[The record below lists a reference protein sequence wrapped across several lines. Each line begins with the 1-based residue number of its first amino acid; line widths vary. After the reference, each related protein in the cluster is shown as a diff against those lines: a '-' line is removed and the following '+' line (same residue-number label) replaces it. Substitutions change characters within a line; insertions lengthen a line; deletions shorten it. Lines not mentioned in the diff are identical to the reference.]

1 MVEKNFD
8 VSLSDSQGTT
18 VSPLEPEKF
27 DIERYVDYE
36 QSLRENTMNFWQASE
51 GIAVYRRFRVP
62 QVFSEGCRDMEYSLA
77 LQLGGLNESMNYKMD
92 IPNFLE
98 PWYGIGTAVS
108 AFGVEYK
115 WEPGN
120 APAIAAPF
128 KSFDDALNQ
137 NIVPIEKTEIGRHT
151 LDMIDYFLTKTQ
163 GKIPISLTDTQSA
176 LNAASFLIETNNF
189 YMGLFDNPDGLKK
202 LLKII
207 TDLTIDFTKKQMEL
221 IGDAL
226 VSPGHGF
233 PSSRHFTG
241 LGMSSDVLIMV
252 SDDQYQEFE
261 IPCSEKMAAPFG
273 GPVFHS
279 CGNWSSKI
287 SSVKSIR
294 ELLMVD
300 GAFSQQ
306 TDPDPNPTE
315 PFHDGFVNSGI
326 TVNARIV
333 GNADVVIEKARQL
346 WQPGMKLI
354 VTTYCQTAE
363 EQAKVCDAV
372 KELA

>member
-1 MVEKNFD
+1 
-8 VSLSDSQGTT
+8 
-18 VSPLEPEKF
+18 
-27 DIERYVDYE
+27 
-36 QSLRENTMNFWQASE
+36 
-51 GIAVYRRFRVP
+51 
-62 QVFSEGCRDMEYSLA
+62 
-77 LQLGGLNESMNYKMD
+77 
-92 IPNFLE
+92 
-98 PWYGIGTAVS
+98 
-108 AFGVEYK
+108 
-115 WEPGN
+115 
-120 APAIAAPF
+120 
-128 KSFDDALNQ
+128 
-137 NIVPIEKTEIGRHT
+137 
-151 LDMIDYFLTKTQ
+151 
-163 GKIPISLTDTQSA
+163 
-176 LNAASFLIETNNF
+176 
-189 YMGLFDNPDGLKK
+189 MGLFDNPDSLKK
-202 LLKII
+202 LLAII
-207 TDLTIDFTKKQMEL
+207 TDLTVDFTKKQMEL

-294 ELLMVD
+294 DLLMVD

-306 TDPDPNPTE
+306 TDPDPNPVE
-315 PFHDGFVNSGI
+315 PFKDGFVNTGI

-333 GNADVVIEKARQL
+333 GDADVVIEKVRKL

-354 VTTYCQTAE
+354 ITTYCQTAE
-363 EQAKVCDAV
+363 EQAKVYDAL
-372 KELA
+372 KEFA